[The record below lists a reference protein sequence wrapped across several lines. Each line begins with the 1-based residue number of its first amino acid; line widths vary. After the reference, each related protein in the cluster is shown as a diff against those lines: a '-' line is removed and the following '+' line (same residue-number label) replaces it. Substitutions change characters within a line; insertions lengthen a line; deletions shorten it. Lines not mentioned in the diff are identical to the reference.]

1 MTVSDYL
8 RGDRILLDLAATTR
22 ADAVAEL
29 AEVVSDADEITDFEE
44 YLSDVWERE
53 RLTTTGIGH
62 GIALPHARSDAV
74 DKLFLALG
82 RSQQG
87 IDFGSIDGQSVQ
99 LVFLMGAPSASPA
112 MYLRLVAQLSLVLR
126 HASFRQELLNAAPA
140 EDVRRLLAKP
150 FV

>member
-1 MTVSDYL
+1 MTISDYL
-8 RGDRILLDLAATTR
+8 REDRILLDLAATSR
-22 ADAVAEL
+22 EDAIAEL
-29 AEVVSDADEITDFEE
+29 AETVSNADEITDFEK

-74 DKLFLALG
+74 DKLFLAFG

-99 LVFLMGAPSASPA
+99 LVFLMGAPAASLA
-112 MYLRLVAQLSLVLR
+112 MYLKLVAHLSLLL
-126 HASFRQELLNAAPA
+126 HPASFRQELLSATSA
-140 EDVRRLLAKP
+140 EDVQRLLGRSL
-150 FV
+150 V